1 MHDKESNSQTTNAII
16 TQTPTL
22 RNSILCFR
30 FCFFFLFTLRW
41 RCFEF
46 ETLKILLRQRRYDW
60 DMLLLPKAHHYSR
73 FLDPPPRFW
82 SRQLWFRMFFAKI
95 DKSHRA
101 DVHLHQN
108 PRQDRRNH
116 SVSRFGGSLTICC
129 YTESKKLFI
138 LLQQSNS
145 QLFFCCI
152 LALSIRWGPLKI
164 QTTVARKI
172 LLIFL
177 ENSVLYCYK

>member
-1 MHDKESNSQTTNAII
+1 MT
-16 TQTPTL
+16 
-22 RNSILCFR
+22 
-30 FCFFFLFTLRW
+30 
-41 RCFEF
+41 
-46 ETLKILLRQRRYDW
+46 ETCCCCPR
-60 DMLLLPKAHHYSR
+60 PHHYSR

-82 SRQLWFRMFFAKI
+82 SRQLWLRMFFTKI

-108 PRQDRRNH
+108 PRQDRRYH

-129 YTESKKLFI
+129 YTDPKKLFI

-145 QLFFCCI
+145 QLIFCCI
-152 LALSIRWGPLKI
+152 LALWHTLRPLEG
-164 QTTVARKI
+164 TNYVTRKI

-177 ENSVLYCYK
+177 EFCA